1 MTFNLHV
8 IISGWGGGGGGGGDC
23 DFSGHDKGVISN
35 IVLW

>member
-8 IISGWGGGGGGGGDC
+8 IISGWGGGGGGDC